1 MVFLKTL
8 VIIGIADAL
17 LLLETDFGATLIIS
31 LTALAMLYAAGVFLK
46 QLSIVTAGLFAVV
59 GIFIFLNPNRIARL
73 TSFWVDDFWASNDAK
88 VHQTQQALILRF
100 GEAIRIVTNPGLHF
114 KIPIID
120 EVYKVQTSKQFVEE
134 FGFRT
139 IEAGKKTRF
148 SNTYEGESWTLTND
162 LSVAEVKWQVQYII
176 SNPKDYMFNV
186 KNVESTIR
194 DISES
199 VMRKIVGSLLF
210 DKVIKEG
217 RQMISQETK
226 YLMQEKL
233 DKLETGILV
242 KMVQLQSV
250 VPPSTVM
257 DAYNQVA
264 RALQNME
271 KMINQAERDSS
282 LKLTE
287 ARGEALKIRNQAL
300 GYKYRTIQKAE
311 GETKKFLKIYDS
323 YLLDKKVFITSR
335 MIETMSEI
343 YSNTNQLNFVDPSIG
358 AVPLLGL
365 NQSLGNGFEN
375 FIKEKNKSR

>member
-1 MVFLKTL
+1 MNKKYQFGDVEVEVPEFDFRKVLPVFL
-8 VIIGIADAL
+8 IA
-17 LLLETDFGATLIIS
+17 
-31 LTALAMLYAAGVFLK
+31 V
-46 QLSIVTAGLFAVV
+46 
-59 GIFIFLNPNRIARL
+59 IFLLAYLSVYSVKANEQGVL
-73 TSFWVDDFWASNDAK
+73 
-88 VHQTQQALILRF
+88 LRF
-100 GEAIRIVTNPGLHF
+100 GKFSSIAPPGLHF

-176 SNPKDYMFNV
+176 SDPKDYMFNV

-217 RQMISQETK
+217 RQMISQDAK

-335 MIETMSEI
+335 MIETMTQI

>member
-1 MVFLKTL
+1 MNKKYQFGDVEVEVPEFDFRKVLPVFL
-8 VIIGIADAL
+8 IA
-17 LLLETDFGATLIIS
+17 
-31 LTALAMLYAAGVFLK
+31 V
-46 QLSIVTAGLFAVV
+46 
-59 GIFIFLNPNRIARL
+59 IFLLAYL
-73 TSFWVDDFWASNDAK
+73 SVFSVKADEQG
-88 VHQTQQALILRF
+88 VLLRF
-100 GEAIRIVTNPGLHF
+100 GKFSSIAPPGLHF

-176 SNPKDYMFNV
+176 SDPKDYMFNV

-217 RQMISQETK
+217 RQMISQEAK

-323 YLLDKKVFITSR
+323 YLLDKNVFITTR
-335 MIETMSEI
+335 MIETMTQI

>member
-1 MVFLKTL
+1 MNKKYQFGDVEVEVPEFDFRKVLPVFL
-8 VIIGIADAL
+8 IA
-17 LLLETDFGATLIIS
+17 I
-31 LTALAMLYAAGVFLK
+31 
-46 QLSIVTAGLFAVV
+46 
-59 GIFIFLNPNRIARL
+59 IFLLAYL
-73 TSFWVDDFWASNDAK
+73 SVYSVKADEQG
-88 VHQTQQALILRF
+88 VLLRF
-100 GEAIRIVTNPGLHF
+100 GKFSSIAPPGLHF

-176 SNPKDYMFNV
+176 SDPKDYMFNV

-217 RQMISQETK
+217 RQMISQDAK

-335 MIETMSEI
+335 MIETMTQI

>member
-1 MVFLKTL
+1 MNKKYQFGDVEVEVPEFDFRKVLPVFL
-8 VIIGIADAL
+8 IA
-17 LLLETDFGATLIIS
+17 
-31 LTALAMLYAAGVFLK
+31 V
-46 QLSIVTAGLFAVV
+46 
-59 GIFIFLNPNRIARL
+59 IFLLAYL
-73 TSFWVDDFWASNDAK
+73 SVYSVKADEQG
-88 VHQTQQALILRF
+88 VLLRF
-100 GEAIRIVTNPGLHF
+100 GKFSSIAPPGLHF

-176 SNPKDYMFNV
+176 SDPKDYMFNV

-217 RQMISQETK
+217 RQMISQEAK

-233 DKLETGILV
+233 NKLETGILV

-323 YLLDKKVFITSR
+323 YLLDKKVFVTSR
-335 MIETMSEI
+335 MIETMTQI

>member
-1 MVFLKTL
+1 MNKKYQFGDVEVEVPEFDFRKVLPAFLIAVVFLFAYLSVYSVK
-8 VIIGIADAL
+8 AD
-17 LLLETDFGATLIIS
+17 EQ
-31 LTALAMLYAAGVFLK
+31 GVL
-46 QLSIVTAGLFAVV
+46 
-59 GIFIFLNPNRIARL
+59 
-73 TSFWVDDFWASNDAK
+73 
-88 VHQTQQALILRF
+88 LRF
-100 GEAIRIVTNPGLHF
+100 GKFSSIAPPGLHF

-176 SNPKDYMFNV
+176 ADPKDYMFNV

-217 RQMISQETK
+217 RQMISQDAK

-335 MIETMSEI
+335 MIETMTQI

>member
-1 MVFLKTL
+1 MNKKYQFGDVEVEVPEFNFKRILPLSFLFFF
-8 VIIGIADAL
+8 I
-17 LLLETDFGATLIIS
+17 
-31 LTALAMLYAAGVFLK
+31 LTAYLSVYSIQADEQGVLLRLGKFN
-46 QLSIVTAGLFAVV
+46 SIA
-59 GIFIFLNPNRIARL
+59 
-73 TSFWVDDFWASNDAK
+73 
-88 VHQTQQALILRF
+88 Q
-100 GEAIRIVTNPGLHF
+100 PGLHF
-114 KIPIID
+114 KIPFLD
-120 EVYKVQTSKQFVEE
+120 EVYKVKTAKQFVEE

-139 IEAGKKTRF
+139 IEPGKKTRY

-176 SNPKDYMFNV
+176 SDPKAYMFNV

-199 VMRKIVGSLLF
+199 VMRQIVGSRLF

-217 RQMISQETK
+217 RQMISQSSK
-226 YLMQEKL
+226 ISMQDKL
-233 DKLETGILV
+233 DKLGAGITI

-287 ARGEALKIRNQAL
+287 ARGEALKIKNQAL
-300 GYKYRTIQKAE
+300 GYQYKIVQKAE
-311 GETKKFLKIYDS
+311 GETKKYLKIYDS
-323 YLLDKKVFITSR
+323 YLLNKKVFITTR
-335 MIETMSEI
+335 MIETMKDI
-343 YSNTNQLNFVDPSIG
+343 YSNVEQLHFIDPKIG
-358 AVPLLGL
+358 AVPILGL
-365 NQSLGNGFEN
+365 NQSMGDGLDSY
-375 FIKEKNKSR
+375 IKDRINNKTKR

>member
-1 MVFLKTL
+1 MNKKYQFGDVEVEVPEFDFRKVLPVFL
-8 VIIGIADAL
+8 IAA
-17 LLLETDFGATLIIS
+17 
-31 LTALAMLYAAGVFLK
+31 VFLLAY
-46 QLSIVTAGLFAVV
+46 LSVYSVKADEQGVL
-59 GIFIFLNPNRIARL
+59 
-73 TSFWVDDFWASNDAK
+73 
-88 VHQTQQALILRF
+88 LRF
-100 GEAIRIVTNPGLHF
+100 GKFSSIAPPGLHF

-176 SNPKDYMFNV
+176 SDPKDYMFNV

-335 MIETMSEI
+335 MIETMTQI

>member
-1 MVFLKTL
+1 MNKKYQFGDVEVEVPEFDFKKVLPAFFFA
-8 VIIGIADAL
+8 II
-17 LLLETDFGATLIIS
+17 
-31 LTALAMLYAAGVFLK
+31 
-46 QLSIVTAGLFAVV
+46 
-59 GIFIFLNPNRIARL
+59 IFLVYLSVYSVKADEQGVL
-73 TSFWVDDFWASNDAK
+73 
-88 VHQTQQALILRF
+88 LRF
-100 GEAIRIVTNPGLHF
+100 GKFSSISPPGLHF
-114 KIPIID
+114 KIPVAD
-120 EVYKVQTSKQFVEE
+120 EVYKVKTSKQFVEE

-199 VMRKIVGSLLF
+199 VMRKIIGSLMF

-217 RQMISQETK
+217 RQMISQDAK

-233 DKLETGILV
+233 DILETGIMV

-311 GETKKFLKIYDS
+311 GETKKFLKVYDS
-323 YLLDKKVFITSR
+323 YLLDKKVFITTK
-335 MIETMSEI
+335 MIETMTTI
-343 YSNTNQLNFVDPSIG
+343 YSNVNQLNFVDPSIG

>member
-1 MVFLKTL
+1 
-8 VIIGIADAL
+8 
-17 LLLETDFGATLIIS
+17 
-31 LTALAMLYAAGVFLK
+31 
-46 QLSIVTAGLFAVV
+46 
-59 GIFIFLNPNRIARL
+59 
-73 TSFWVDDFWASNDAK
+73 
-88 VHQTQQALILRF
+88 
-100 GEAIRIVTNPGLHF
+100 
-114 KIPIID
+114 
-120 EVYKVQTSKQFVEE
+120 
-134 FGFRT
+134 
-139 IEAGKKTRF
+139 
-148 SNTYEGESWTLTND
+148 
-162 LSVAEVKWQVQYII
+162 
-176 SNPKDYMFNV
+176 
-186 KNVESTIR
+186 
-194 DISES
+194 
-199 VMRKIVGSLLF
+199 
-210 DKVIKEG
+210 
-217 RQMISQETK
+217 MISQEAK

-335 MIETMSEI
+335 MIETMTQI

>member
-1 MVFLKTL
+1 MNKKYQFGDVEVEVPEFDFKKIFPAFFFAIVILL
-8 VIIGIADAL
+8 VYLSVYSVKADEQGIL
-17 LLLETDFGATLIIS
+17 LRLGK
-31 LTALAMLYAAGVFLK
+31 YN
-46 QLSIVTAGLFAVV
+46 SI
-59 GIFIFLNPNRIARL
+59 
-73 TSFWVDDFWASNDAK
+73 AS
-88 VHQTQQALILRF
+88 
-100 GEAIRIVTNPGLHF
+100 PGLHF
-114 KIPIID
+114 KVPIID
-120 EVYKVQTSKQFVEE
+120 EVYKVKTSKQFVEE

-176 SNPKDYMFNV
+176 SNPKDYKFNV

-199 VMRKIVGSLLF
+199 VMRKIVGSKLF

-217 RQMISQETK
+217 RQLISQEAK
-226 YLMQEKL
+226 ALMQQKL
-233 DKLETGILV
+233 DVLETGITI

-250 VPPSTVM
+250 VPPSIVM

-271 KMINQAERDSS
+271 KMINEAERDSS

-300 GYKYRTIQKAE
+300 GYKYRTVQKAD
-311 GETKKFLKIYDS
+311 GETQKFLKIYDS
-323 YLLDKKVFITSR
+323 YLLDKKVFITTK
-335 MIETMSEI
+335 MIETMTEI
-343 YSNTNQLNFVDPSIG
+343 YLNTNQLNFVDPSIG

-365 NQSLGNGFEN
+365 NQSMGSGFEN
-375 FIKEKNKSR
+375 FIKEKNKAR

>member
-1 MVFLKTL
+1 MNKKYQFGDVEVEMPEFDFKKVFPL
-8 VIIGIADAL
+8 I
-17 LLLETDFGATLIIS
+17 FLIIIILMGYLS
-31 LTALAMLYAAGVFLK
+31 VYSIRAEEQGVL
-46 QLSIVTAGLFAVV
+46 
-59 GIFIFLNPNRIARL
+59 
-73 TSFWVDDFWASNDAK
+73 
-88 VHQTQQALILRF
+88 LRF
-100 GEAIRIVTNPGLHF
+100 GKFSSIAHPGLHF

-120 EVYKVQTSKQFVEE
+120 EVYKVKTSKQFVEE

-139 IEAGKKTRF
+139 IEAGKKSRF

-176 SNPKDYMFNV
+176 SNPKDYKFNV

-217 RQMISQETK
+217 RQMISQEAK
-226 YLMQEKL
+226 YSMQEKL
-233 DKLETGILV
+233 DKLETGITI

-250 VPPSTVM
+250 IPPSIVM

-300 GYKYRTIQKAE
+300 GYKYKTIQKAE
-311 GETKKFLKIYDS
+311 GETQKYLKIYDS
-323 YLLDKKVFITSR
+323 YILNKKVFITTR
-335 MIETMSEI
+335 MIETIKNI
-343 YSNTNQLNFVDPSIG
+343 YANVDQLNFVDPTIG

-365 NQSLGNGFEN
+365 NQSMENGFDN
-375 FIKEKNKSR
+375 YIKEKNKTK

>member
-1 MVFLKTL
+1 MNKKYQFGDVEVEVPEFDFKKIFPAFFFAIVILL
-8 VIIGIADAL
+8 VYLSVYSVKADEQGIL
-17 LLLETDFGATLIIS
+17 LRLGK
-31 LTALAMLYAAGVFLK
+31 YN
-46 QLSIVTAGLFAVV
+46 SI
-59 GIFIFLNPNRIARL
+59 
-73 TSFWVDDFWASNDAK
+73 AS
-88 VHQTQQALILRF
+88 
-100 GEAIRIVTNPGLHF
+100 PGLHF
-114 KIPIID
+114 KVPIID
-120 EVYKVQTSKQFVEE
+120 EVYKVKTSKQFVEE

-176 SNPKDYMFNV
+176 SNPKDYKFNV

-199 VMRKIVGSLLF
+199 VMRKIVGSKLF

-217 RQMISQETK
+217 RQLISQEAKT
-226 YLMQEKL
+226 LMQQKL
-233 DKLETGILV
+233 DVLETGITI

-250 VPPSTVM
+250 VPPSIVM

-300 GYKYRTIQKAE
+300 GYQYRTVQKAD
-311 GETKKFLKIYDS
+311 GETQKFLKIYDS
-323 YLLDKKVFITSR
+323 YLLDKKVFITTK
-335 MIETMSEI
+335 MIETMTEI
-343 YSNTNQLNFVDPSIG
+343 YLNTNQLNFVDPSIG

-365 NQSLGNGFEN
+365 NQSMGSGFEN
-375 FIKEKNKSR
+375 FIKEKNKAR

>member
-1 MVFLKTL
+1 MNKKYQFGDVEVEVPEFDFRKVLPVFL
-8 VIIGIADAL
+8 IA
-17 LLLETDFGATLIIS
+17 
-31 LTALAMLYAAGVFLK
+31 V
-46 QLSIVTAGLFAVV
+46 
-59 GIFIFLNPNRIARL
+59 IFLLAYL
-73 TSFWVDDFWASNDAK
+73 SVYSVKADEQG
-88 VHQTQQALILRF
+88 VLLRF
-100 GEAIRIVTNPGLHF
+100 GKFSSIAPPGLHF

-176 SNPKDYMFNV
+176 SDPKDYMFNV

-217 RQMISQETK
+217 RQMISQEAK

-335 MIETMSEI
+335 MIETMTQI

-375 FIKEKNKSR
+375 FVKEKNKSR

>member
-1 MVFLKTL
+1 MNQKYQ
-8 VIIGIADAL
+8 
-17 LLLETDFGATLIIS
+17 FGDVEVEVPEFNFKKIMPL
-31 LTALAMLYAAGVFLK
+31 
-46 QLSIVTAGLFAVV
+46 
-59 GIFIFLNPNRIARL
+59 IFLTIIIIMGYLSVYSIQADEQGVLLRL
-73 TSFWVDDFWASNDAK
+73 GKFNSIS
-88 VHQTQQALILRF
+88 R
-100 GEAIRIVTNPGLHF
+100 PGLHF
-114 KIPIID
+114 KIPLID
-120 EVYKVQTSKQFVEE
+120 EVYKVKTSKQFVEE

-139 IEAGKKTRF
+139 IEAGKRTRF

-176 SNPKDYMFNV
+176 SDPKNYKFNV

-199 VMRKIVGSLLF
+199 VMRKIVGSRLF

-217 RQMISQETK
+217 RQMISQESK
-226 YLMQEKL
+226 ILMQEKL
-233 DKLETGILV
+233 DNLGTGITI

-271 KMINQAERDSS
+271 KMINEAERDSS

-287 ARGEALKIRNQAL
+287 ARGEALKITNQAL
-300 GYKYRTIQKAE
+300 GYKYSTIQQAE
-311 GETKKFLKIYDS
+311 GETQKFIKIYDS
-323 YLLDKKVFITSR
+323 YLLNKEVFITTK
-335 MIETMSEI
+335 MIETMKEI
-343 YSNTNQLNFVDPSIG
+343 YSNVNQLNFVDPAIG

-365 NQSLGNGFEN
+365 NQSLEGGFDN
-375 FIKEKNKSR
+375 YIKDKIKNK

>member
-1 MVFLKTL
+1 MNKKYQFGDVEVEVPEFDFKKIFPAFFFAIVILL
-8 VIIGIADAL
+8 VYLSVYSVKADEQGIL
-17 LLLETDFGATLIIS
+17 LRLGK
-31 LTALAMLYAAGVFLK
+31 YN
-46 QLSIVTAGLFAVV
+46 SI
-59 GIFIFLNPNRIARL
+59 
-73 TSFWVDDFWASNDAK
+73 AS
-88 VHQTQQALILRF
+88 
-100 GEAIRIVTNPGLHF
+100 PGLHF
-114 KIPIID
+114 KVPIID
-120 EVYKVQTSKQFVEE
+120 EVYKVKTSKQFVEE

-176 SNPKDYMFNV
+176 SNPKDYKFNV

-199 VMRKIVGSLLF
+199 VMRKIVGSKLF

-217 RQMISQETK
+217 RQLISQEAKT
-226 YLMQEKL
+226 LMQQKL
-233 DKLETGILV
+233 DVLETGITI

-250 VPPSTVM
+250 VPPSIVM

-300 GYKYRTIQKAE
+300 GYQYRTVQKAD
-311 GETKKFLKIYDS
+311 GETQKFLKIYDS
-323 YLLDKKVFITSR
+323 YLLDKKVFITTK
-335 MIETMSEI
+335 MIETMTEI
-343 YSNTNQLNFVDPSIG
+343 YLNTNQLNFVDPTIG

-365 NQSLGNGFEN
+365 NQSMGSGFEN
-375 FIKEKNKSR
+375 FIKEKNKAR

>member
-1 MVFLKTL
+1 MNKKYQFGDVEVEMPEFNFKKVLPLIFLT
-8 VIIGIADAL
+8 VIILMSYLSVYSVRA
-17 LLLETDFGATLIIS
+17 EEQ
-31 LTALAMLYAAGVFLK
+31 GVL
-46 QLSIVTAGLFAVV
+46 
-59 GIFIFLNPNRIARL
+59 
-73 TSFWVDDFWASNDAK
+73 
-88 VHQTQQALILRF
+88 LRF
-100 GEAIRIVTNPGLHF
+100 GKFSSIAPPGLHF

-120 EVYKVQTSKQFVEE
+120 KVYKVKTSKQFVEE

-139 IEAGKKTRF
+139 IEAGKKSRF
-148 SNTYEGESWTLTND
+148 SNTYEGESWTLTKD

-176 SNPKDYMFNV
+176 SNPKDYKFNV

-217 RQMISQETK
+217 RQRISQEAK

-233 DKLETGILV
+233 DKLETGITI

-250 VPPSTVM
+250 IPPSIVM

-282 LKLTE
+282 LKLPE
-287 ARGEALKIRNQAL
+287 ARGEALRINNQAL
-300 GYKYRTIQKAE
+300 GYKYKTIQKSE
-311 GETKKFLKIYDS
+311 GETQKYLKIYDA
-323 YLLDKKVFITSR
+323 YIFNKRVFITTR
-335 MIETMSEI
+335 MIETIKEI
-343 YSNTNQLNFVDPSIG
+343 YTNVDQLNFVDPAIG

-365 NQSLGNGFEN
+365 NQSMEKGFDN
-375 FIKEKNKSR
+375 YIKEKNKSK

>member
-1 MVFLKTL
+1 MNKKYQFGDVEVEVPEFDFRKVLPVFL
-8 VIIGIADAL
+8 IAVLFL
-17 LLLETDFGATLIIS
+17 LAYLSVYSVRADEQ
-31 LTALAMLYAAGVFLK
+31 GVL
-46 QLSIVTAGLFAVV
+46 
-59 GIFIFLNPNRIARL
+59 
-73 TSFWVDDFWASNDAK
+73 
-88 VHQTQQALILRF
+88 LRF
-100 GEAIRIVTNPGLHF
+100 GKFSSIAPPGLHF

-176 SNPKDYMFNV
+176 SDPKDYMFNV

-217 RQMISQETK
+217 RQMISQEAK

-233 DKLETGILV
+233 NKLETGILV

-271 KMINQAERDSS
+271 KVINQAERDSS

-335 MIETMSEI
+335 MIETMTQI

>member
-1 MVFLKTL
+1 MNKKYQFGDVEVEVPEFDFKKIFPVF
-8 VIIGIADAL
+8 
-17 LLLETDFGATLIIS
+17 F
-31 LTALAMLYAAGVFLK
+31 F
-46 QLSIVTAGLFAVV
+46 SIVILLVYLSVYSVKADEQGVLLRL
-59 GIFIFLNPNRIARL
+59 GKYNSIA
-73 TSFWVDDFWASNDAK
+73 S
-88 VHQTQQALILRF
+88 
-100 GEAIRIVTNPGLHF
+100 PGLHF

-120 EVYKVQTSKQFVEE
+120 EVYKVKTSKQFVEE

-176 SNPKDYMFNV
+176 SNPKDYKFNV

-199 VMRKIVGSLLF
+199 VMRKIVGSKLF

-217 RQMISQETK
+217 RQLISQEAK
-226 YLMQEKL
+226 ALMQQKL
-233 DKLETGILV
+233 DVLETGITI

-250 VPPSTVM
+250 VPPSIVM

-300 GYKYRTIQKAE
+300 GYQYRTVQKAD
-311 GETKKFLKIYDS
+311 GETQKFLKIYDS
-323 YLLDKKVFITSR
+323 YLLDKKVFITTK
-335 MIETMSEI
+335 MIETMTEI
-343 YSNTNQLNFVDPSIG
+343 YLNTNQLNFVDPSIG

-365 NQSLGNGFEN
+365 NQSMGSGFEN
-375 FIKEKNKSR
+375 FIKEKNKAR

>member
-1 MVFLKTL
+1 MNKKYQFGDVEVEVPEFDYKKVFPLFFL
-8 VIIGIADAL
+8 AII
-17 LLLETDFGATLIIS
+17 FLIIYMS
-31 LTALAMLYAAGVFLK
+31 VYSVRAEEQGVL
-46 QLSIVTAGLFAVV
+46 
-59 GIFIFLNPNRIARL
+59 
-73 TSFWVDDFWASNDAK
+73 
-88 VHQTQQALILRF
+88 LRF
-100 GEAIRIVTNPGLHF
+100 GKYNSISQPGLHF
-114 KIPIID
+114 KIPVID
-120 EVYKVQTSKQFVEE
+120 EVYKVKTSKQFVEE

-139 IEAGKKTRF
+139 VEAGKKTRF

-199 VMRKIVGSLLF
+199 VMRKVVGSSVF
-210 DKVIKEG
+210 DNVIKEG

-226 YLMQEKL
+226 LLMQQKL
-233 DKLETGILV
+233 DKLETGITI

-250 VPPSTVM
+250 VPPSIVM

-287 ARGEALKIRNQAL
+287 ARGEALKIKNQAL
-300 GYKYRTIQKAE
+300 GYKYRTIQKSE
-311 GETKKFLKIYDS
+311 GETQKFLKIYDS
-323 YLLDKKVFITSR
+323 YILNKQVFITTR
-335 MIETMSEI
+335 MIETIKEI
-343 YSNTNQLNFVDPSIG
+343 YSNVDQLNFVDPTIG
-358 AVPLLGL
+358 AIPLLGL
-365 NQSLGNGFEN
+365 NQSANAGFDN
-375 FIKEKNKSR
+375 YIKEKNKK

>member
-1 MVFLKTL
+1 MNKKYQFGDVEVEVPEFDFKKIFPAFFFAIVILL
-8 VIIGIADAL
+8 VYLSVYSVKADEQGVLLRLGKYNSIA
-17 LLLETDFGATLIIS
+17 S
-31 LTALAMLYAAGVFLK
+31 
-46 QLSIVTAGLFAVV
+46 
-59 GIFIFLNPNRIARL
+59 
-73 TSFWVDDFWASNDAK
+73 
-88 VHQTQQALILRF
+88 
-100 GEAIRIVTNPGLHF
+100 PGLHF

-120 EVYKVQTSKQFVEE
+120 EVYKVKTSKQFVEE

-176 SNPKDYMFNV
+176 SNPKDYKFNV

-199 VMRKIVGSLLF
+199 VMRKIVGSKLF

-217 RQMISQETK
+217 RQLISQEAK
-226 YLMQEKL
+226 ALMQQKL
-233 DKLETGILV
+233 DVLETGITI

-250 VPPSTVM
+250 VPPSIVM

-300 GYKYRTIQKAE
+300 GYQYRTVQKAD
-311 GETKKFLKIYDS
+311 GETQKFLKIYDS
-323 YLLDKKVFITSR
+323 YLLDKKVFITTK
-335 MIETMSEI
+335 MIETMTEI
-343 YSNTNQLNFVDPSIG
+343 YLNTNQLNFVDPSIG

-365 NQSLGNGFEN
+365 NQSMGSGFEN
-375 FIKEKNKSR
+375 FIKEKNKAR

>member
-1 MVFLKTL
+1 MNKKYQFGDVEVEVPEFDFKKIFPAFFFAIVILL
-8 VIIGIADAL
+8 VYLSVYSVKADEQGVLLRLGKYNSIA
-17 LLLETDFGATLIIS
+17 S
-31 LTALAMLYAAGVFLK
+31 
-46 QLSIVTAGLFAVV
+46 
-59 GIFIFLNPNRIARL
+59 
-73 TSFWVDDFWASNDAK
+73 
-88 VHQTQQALILRF
+88 
-100 GEAIRIVTNPGLHF
+100 PGLHF
-114 KIPIID
+114 KVPIID
-120 EVYKVQTSKQFVEE
+120 EVYKVKTSKQFVEE

-176 SNPKDYMFNV
+176 SNPKDYKFNV

-199 VMRKIVGSLLF
+199 VMRKIVGSKLF

-217 RQMISQETK
+217 RQLISQEAKT
-226 YLMQEKL
+226 LMQQKL
-233 DKLETGILV
+233 DVLETGITI

-250 VPPSTVM
+250 VPPSIVM

-300 GYKYRTIQKAE
+300 GYQYRTVQKAD
-311 GETKKFLKIYDS
+311 GETQKFLKIYDS
-323 YLLDKKVFITSR
+323 YLLDKKVFITTK
-335 MIETMSEI
+335 MIETMTKI
-343 YSNTNQLNFVDPSIG
+343 YLNTNQLNFVDPSIG

-365 NQSLGNGFEN
+365 NQSMGSGFEN
-375 FIKEKNKSR
+375 FIKEKNKAR

>member
-1 MVFLKTL
+1 MNKKYQFGDVEVEVPEFDFKKIFPAFFFAIVILL
-8 VIIGIADAL
+8 VYLSVYSVKADEQGVLLRLGKYNSIA
-17 LLLETDFGATLIIS
+17 S
-31 LTALAMLYAAGVFLK
+31 
-46 QLSIVTAGLFAVV
+46 
-59 GIFIFLNPNRIARL
+59 
-73 TSFWVDDFWASNDAK
+73 
-88 VHQTQQALILRF
+88 
-100 GEAIRIVTNPGLHF
+100 PGLHF
-114 KIPIID
+114 KVPIID
-120 EVYKVQTSKQFVEE
+120 EVYKVKTSKQFVEE

-148 SNTYEGESWTLTND
+148 SNTYEDESWTLTND

-176 SNPKDYMFNV
+176 SNPKDYKFNV

-199 VMRKIVGSLLF
+199 VMRKIVGSKLF

-217 RQMISQETK
+217 RQLISQEAKT
-226 YLMQEKL
+226 LMQQKL
-233 DKLETGILV
+233 DVLETGITI

-250 VPPSTVM
+250 VPPSIVM

-300 GYKYRTIQKAE
+300 GYQYRTVQKAD
-311 GETKKFLKIYDS
+311 GETQKFLKIYDS
-323 YLLDKKVFITSR
+323 YLLDKKVFITTK
-335 MIETMSEI
+335 MIETMTEI
-343 YSNTNQLNFVDPSIG
+343 YLNTNQLNFVDPSIG

-365 NQSLGNGFEN
+365 NQSMGSGFEN
-375 FIKEKNKSR
+375 FIKEKNKVR

>member
-1 MVFLKTL
+1 MNKKYQFGDVEVEVPEFDFRKVLPVFL
-8 VIIGIADAL
+8 IA
-17 LLLETDFGATLIIS
+17 
-31 LTALAMLYAAGVFLK
+31 V
-46 QLSIVTAGLFAVV
+46 
-59 GIFIFLNPNRIARL
+59 IFLLAYL
-73 TSFWVDDFWASNDAK
+73 SVYSVKADEQG
-88 VHQTQQALILRF
+88 VLLRF
-100 GEAIRIVTNPGLHF
+100 GKFSSIAPPGLHF

-176 SNPKDYMFNV
+176 SDPKDYMFNV

-217 RQMISQETK
+217 RQMISQEAK
-226 YLMQEKL
+226 YLMQKKL

-323 YLLDKKVFITSR
+323 YLLDKNVFITTR
-335 MIETMSEI
+335 MIETMTQI

-375 FIKEKNKSR
+375 FVKEKNKSR

>member
-1 MVFLKTL
+1 MNKKYQFGDVEVEVPEFDYKKVFPLFFL
-8 VIIGIADAL
+8 AII
-17 LLLETDFGATLIIS
+17 FLIIYMS
-31 LTALAMLYAAGVFLK
+31 VYSVRAEEQGVL
-46 QLSIVTAGLFAVV
+46 
-59 GIFIFLNPNRIARL
+59 
-73 TSFWVDDFWASNDAK
+73 
-88 VHQTQQALILRF
+88 LRF
-100 GEAIRIVTNPGLHF
+100 GKYNSISQPGLHF

-120 EVYKVQTSKQFVEE
+120 EVYKVKTSKQFVEE

-139 IEAGKKTRF
+139 VEAGKKTRF

-199 VMRKIVGSLLF
+199 VMRKVVGSSVF
-210 DKVIKEG
+210 DNVIKEG
-217 RQMISQETK
+217 RQMISQETRL
-226 YLMQEKL
+226 LMQQKL
-233 DKLETGILV
+233 DKLETGITI

-250 VPPSTVM
+250 VPPSIVM

-287 ARGEALKIRNQAL
+287 ARGEALKIKNQAL
-300 GYKYRTIQKAE
+300 GYKYRTVQKSE
-311 GETKKFLKIYDS
+311 GETQKFTKIYDS
-323 YLLDKKVFITSR
+323 YVLNKQVFITTR
-335 MIETMSEI
+335 MIETIKEI
-343 YSNTNQLNFVDPSIG
+343 YSNVDQLNFVDPTIG
-358 AVPLLGL
+358 AIPLLGL
-365 NQSLGNGFEN
+365 NQSANAGFDN
-375 FIKEKNKSR
+375 YIKEKNKK

>member
-1 MVFLKTL
+1 MNKKYQFGDVEVEVPEFDFRKVLPVFL
-8 VIIGIADAL
+8 IAV
-17 LLLETDFGATLIIS
+17 
-31 LTALAMLYAAGVFLK
+31 VFLLAY
-46 QLSIVTAGLFAVV
+46 LSVYSVKADEQGVL
-59 GIFIFLNPNRIARL
+59 
-73 TSFWVDDFWASNDAK
+73 
-88 VHQTQQALILRF
+88 LRF
-100 GEAIRIVTNPGLHF
+100 GKFSSIAPPGLHF

-176 SNPKDYMFNV
+176 SDPKDYMFNV

-217 RQMISQETK
+217 RQMISQEAK

-335 MIETMSEI
+335 MIETMTQI

>member
-1 MVFLKTL
+1 MNKKYQFGDVEVEVPEFDFRKVLPVFL
-8 VIIGIADAL
+8 IA
-17 LLLETDFGATLIIS
+17 
-31 LTALAMLYAAGVFLK
+31 V
-46 QLSIVTAGLFAVV
+46 
-59 GIFIFLNPNRIARL
+59 IFLLAYL
-73 TSFWVDDFWASNDAK
+73 SVYSVKADEQG
-88 VHQTQQALILRF
+88 VLLRF
-100 GEAIRIVTNPGLHF
+100 GKFSSIAPPGLHF

-176 SNPKDYMFNV
+176 SDPKDYMFNV

-323 YLLDKKVFITSR
+323 YLLDKNVFITIAS
-335 MIETMSEI
+335 
-343 YSNTNQLNFVDPSIG
+343 
-358 AVPLLGL
+358 
-365 NQSLGNGFEN
+365 
-375 FIKEKNKSR
+375 

>member
-1 MVFLKTL
+1 MNKKYQFGDVEVEVPEFDFRKVLPVFL
-8 VIIGIADAL
+8 IA
-17 LLLETDFGATLIIS
+17 
-31 LTALAMLYAAGVFLK
+31 V
-46 QLSIVTAGLFAVV
+46 
-59 GIFIFLNPNRIARL
+59 IFLLAYL
-73 TSFWVDDFWASNDAK
+73 SVYSVKADEQG
-88 VHQTQQALILRF
+88 VLLRF
-100 GEAIRIVTNPGLHF
+100 GKFSSIAPPGLHF

-176 SNPKDYMFNV
+176 SDPKDYMFNV

-217 RQMISQETK
+217 RQMISQEAK

-323 YLLDKKVFITSR
+323 YLLDKNVFITTR
-335 MIETMSEI
+335 MIETMTQI

>member
-1 MVFLKTL
+1 MNKKYQFGDVEVEVPEFDFKKIFPAFFFAIVILL
-8 VIIGIADAL
+8 VYLSVYSVKADEQGVLLRLGKYNSIA
-17 LLLETDFGATLIIS
+17 S
-31 LTALAMLYAAGVFLK
+31 
-46 QLSIVTAGLFAVV
+46 
-59 GIFIFLNPNRIARL
+59 
-73 TSFWVDDFWASNDAK
+73 
-88 VHQTQQALILRF
+88 
-100 GEAIRIVTNPGLHF
+100 PGLHF
-114 KIPIID
+114 KVPIID
-120 EVYKVQTSKQFVEE
+120 EVYKVKTSKQFVEE

-176 SNPKDYMFNV
+176 SNPKDYKFNV

-199 VMRKIVGSLLF
+199 VMRKIVGSKLF

-217 RQMISQETK
+217 RQLISQEAK
-226 YLMQEKL
+226 ALMQKKL
-233 DKLETGILV
+233 DVLETGITI

-250 VPPSTVM
+250 VPPSIVM

-300 GYKYRTIQKAE
+300 GYQYRTVQKAD
-311 GETKKFLKIYDS
+311 GETQKFLKIYDS
-323 YLLDKKVFITSR
+323 YLLDKKVFITTK
-335 MIETMSEI
+335 MIETMTEI
-343 YSNTNQLNFVDPSIG
+343 YLNTNQLNFVDPTIG

-365 NQSLGNGFEN
+365 NQSMGSGFEN
-375 FIKEKNKSR
+375 FIKEKNKAR

>member
-1 MVFLKTL
+1 MNKKYQFGDVEVEVPEFDYKKVFPLFFL
-8 VIIGIADAL
+8 AII
-17 LLLETDFGATLIIS
+17 FLIIYMS
-31 LTALAMLYAAGVFLK
+31 VYSVRAEEQGVL
-46 QLSIVTAGLFAVV
+46 
-59 GIFIFLNPNRIARL
+59 
-73 TSFWVDDFWASNDAK
+73 
-88 VHQTQQALILRF
+88 LRF
-100 GEAIRIVTNPGLHF
+100 GKYNSISQPGLHF

-120 EVYKVQTSKQFVEE
+120 EVYKVKTSKQFVEE

-139 IEAGKKTRF
+139 VEAGKKTRF

-199 VMRKIVGSLLF
+199 VMRKVVGSSVF
-210 DKVIKEG
+210 DNVIKEG

-226 YLMQEKL
+226 LLMQQKL
-233 DKLETGILV
+233 DKLETGITI

-250 VPPSTVM
+250 VPPSIVM

-287 ARGEALKIRNQAL
+287 ARGEALKIKNQAL
-300 GYKYRTIQKAE
+300 GYKYRTIQKSE
-311 GETKKFLKIYDS
+311 GETQKFTKIYDS
-323 YLLDKKVFITSR
+323 YVLNKQVFITTR
-335 MIETMSEI
+335 MIETIKEI
-343 YSNTNQLNFVDPSIG
+343 YSNVDQLNFVDPTIG
-358 AVPLLGL
+358 AIPLLGL
-365 NQSLGNGFEN
+365 NQSANTGFDN
-375 FIKEKNKSR
+375 YIKEKNKK